1 MSEEK
6 TIHPGLMRKFKKNL
20 EKQKAKSQ
28 LKHKKG
34 IPNPLNKPP
43 PIPKS
48 TSKASKPTSKASGKS
63 SFWGKGGGAS
73 GGRAT
78 DISMF
83 KGFRKPKTRK

>member
-48 TSKASKPTSKASGKS
+48 TSKASGKS